1 MADTT
6 LSWLFK
12 FCLIQNARWLEG
24 IFLATSVTNW
34 GFVCMCFKKAI
45 IIWQVV
51 SVVLRLDSTLSWL
64 LLLLNWHWMGP
75 SPVTNSILSC
85 LLFCEKS
92 LICVEGKS
100 MTPHFWG
107 HWFSFGP
114 YSDSSLSISYLI
126 MAFWDD
132 TKPFKLTS
140 FIAFV
145 ATEKQGP
152 SQVCHTRYTGTW
164 TLSKTTDANLDCV
177 FVKTHFFTMIP
188 DGKKGNRLELS

>member
-75 SPVTNSILSC
+75 SPVNNSISLC
-85 LLFCEKS
+85 LLFCETWFLLAGQINDPS
-92 LICVEGKS
+92 LERTLVFFC
-100 MTPHFWG
+100 
-107 HWFSFGP
+107 
-114 YSDSSLSISYLI
+114 SLSISDLI

-132 TKPFKLTS
+132 TKPFKALNLVS
-140 FIAFV
+140 FIGFV
-145 ATEKQGP
+145 ATEKQGHC
-152 SQVCHTRYTGTW
+152 QVCHTPGHCQKQLMQ
-164 TLSKTTDANLDCV
+164 TLIVCL
-177 FVKTHFFTMIP
+177 
-188 DGKKGNRLELS
+188 